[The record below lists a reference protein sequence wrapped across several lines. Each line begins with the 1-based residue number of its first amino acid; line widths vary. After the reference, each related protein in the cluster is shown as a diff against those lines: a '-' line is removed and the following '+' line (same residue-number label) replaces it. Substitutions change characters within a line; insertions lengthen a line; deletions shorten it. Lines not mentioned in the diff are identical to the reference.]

1 MTTVAFALV
10 IASAVFHSTWNFL
23 LKRSDDKTAFLW
35 SLGAVSFAVFLI
47 PAAVSAYIDG
57 IDARGLMFG
66 AVTALLHGVYGL
78 ALSRGYELGDLS
90 AVYPIS
96 RGMGPAL
103 VPIAAVLLLGER
115 ASVAA
120 AFGIALVVAGIY
132 VINIEGR
139 SLRDLTQP
147 LRALNRPAIRVAFL
161 TGALIA
167 SYSLWDKTALD
178 HLPPVTLNQFGLL
191 GWLVVL
197 APLAVRNGAAPV
209 RSEWRARGRS
219 LVAAGILAPLGYILV
234 LTALTT
240 SRITYVAPAREMG
253 IVLSTILGVVLL
265 GEGYGAWRIVGSLL
279 ILSGVLTLG
288 LAP

>member
-1 MTTVAFALV
+1 MTTVAFGLV
-10 IASAVFHSTWNFL
+10 IASAIFHATWNFL
-23 LKRSDDKTAFLW
+23 LKRSDDKSAFLW
-35 SLGAVSFAVFLI
+35 SLGAVSFVVFLI

-57 IDARGLMFG
+57 IGARGLMFG

-78 ALSRGYELGDLS
+78 ALSRSYQLGDLS

-103 VPIAAVLLLGER
+103 IPLAAVLLLDER

-120 AFGIALVVAGIY
+120 GIGIAVVVAGIY

-147 LRALNRPAIRVAFL
+147 LRALNRPAIRIAFL

-178 HLPPVTLNQFGLL
+178 HLSPVTLNQFGLA
-191 GWLVVL
+191 GWLLFL
-197 APLAVRNGAAPV
+197 APLALRSGAAPV
-209 RSEWRARGRS
+209 RSEWRERGRS
-219 LVAAGILAPLGYILV
+219 ILIAGILASLGYILV

-240 SRITYVAPAREMG
+240 SRISYIAPAREMG
-253 IVLSTILGVVLL
+253 IVLTAVLGVVFL
-265 GEGYGAWRIVGSLL
+265 GEGYGAWRILGALL
-279 ILSGVLTLG
+279 ILGGVLTLG

>member
-1 MTTVAFALV
+1 MTTVAFGLV
-10 IASAVFHSTWNFL
+10 IASAIFHATWNFL
-23 LKRSDDKTAFLW
+23 LKRSDHKSAFLW
-35 SLGAVSFAVFLI
+35 SLGTVSFAAFLI
-47 PAAVSAYIDG
+47 PAAVFAYIDG
-57 IDARGLMFG
+57 IGARGLMFG

-78 ALSRGYELGDLS
+78 TLCRGYQLGDLS

-103 VPIAAVLLLGER
+103 IPLAAVLLLDER

-120 AFGIALVVAGIY
+120 GIGIAVVVAGIY

-178 HLPPVTLNQFGLL
+178 HLSPVTLNQFGLA
-191 GWLVVL
+191 GWLLVL
-197 APLAVRNGAAPV
+197 APLALRSRAAPV
-209 RSEWRARGRS
+209 RSEWRERGRS
-219 LVAAGILAPLGYILV
+219 ILVAGILAPLGYVLV

-240 SRITYVAPAREMG
+240 SRISYIAPAREMG
-253 IVLSTILGVVLL
+253 IVLTAVLGVVFL
-265 GEGYGAWRIVGSLL
+265 GEGYGAWRILGALL
-279 ILSGVLTLG
+279 ILGGVLTLG